1 MIKLLIEL
9 GADLNIVDESGRTPL
24 MCSIG
29 IRAAQA
35 WALRSLIRAG
45 ANLNYKDYSGY
56 TALSYAVID
65 PDTPPVFEQIL
76 LKAGAQYGDWKGT
89 EIYDAAR
96 YGNIRLINRLVEKG
110 VDVNKI
116 DTEDGLTCLM
126 KAVQNSKPW
135 AMRAL
140 IKAGA
145 NVNLRTEDGKTAL
158 YFANNPQQ
166 KHPVIKKI
174 LLKAGAVQ

>member
-1 MIKLLIEL
+1 
-9 GADLNIVDESGRTPL
+9 
-24 MCSIG
+24 
-29 IRAAQA
+29 
-35 WALRSLIRAG
+35 
-45 ANLNYKDYSGY
+45 
-56 TALSYAVID
+56 
-65 PDTPPVFEQIL
+65 
-76 LKAGAQYGDWKGT
+76 
-89 EIYDAAR
+89 
-96 YGNIRLINRLVEKG
+96 
-110 VDVNKI
+110 
-116 DTEDGLTCLM
+116 M

-135 AMRAL
+135 VMRTL